1 MFMEPT
7 FRWYGPEDPVPL
19 KFIPQTGATGIVTS
33 LHYIPYGI
41 LWTQD
46 AIMERKKM
54 VEEAGMTWSVVES
67 LPVHEDIK
75 TASGSCK
82 RYMEL
87 YKQSIRHL
95 GQCGIKTITYN
106 FMPVLDWIRTD
117 LHHELPDGSKVLY
130 FNQIEFAV
138 FELLILRRKGAEKDY
153 SAETIAKA
161 EDMYRNM
168 SDHQRFVLTRSIIDN
183 FPGFK
188 GVTLEDIRSMLAKY
202 ENFSPERLREN
213 LAMFLNEVVPV
224 AEEWGCRMVIHPDDP
239 PRSILGLPR
248 IFSNLDDIKSLLAIS
263 DSPANGIC
271 FCAGSFSA
279 REDNDVVEM
288 FKAGAHRVGFL
299 HLRSTQ
305 VQNGDF
311 FEAPHLEGRV
321 DMYELVK
328 AICDEQIRRKAEGR
342 EDWRIPFRPDHGA
355 DIMDDLLK
363 QPNPNPGYGGL
374 GRMRGLAALRGL
386 EYGIMR
392 SLHPEVEFK

>member
-19 KFIPQTGATGIVTS
+19 NFIPQTGATGVVTS

-46 AIMERKKM
+46 AINERKRM
-54 VEEAGMTWSVVES
+54 VEQAGMTWSVVES

-75 TASGSCK
+75 TRSGSY
-82 RYMEL
+82 RRFMEL

-95 GQCGIKTITYN
+95 GQCGVKTITYN

-117 LHHELPDGSKVLY
+117 LHHQLPDGSKVLY
-130 FNQIEFAV
+130 FNQVEFAV
-138 FELLILRRKGAEKDY
+138 FELFILCRKGAENDY
-153 SAETIAKA
+153 AKETIAKPP
-161 EDMYRNM
+161 EMFSNM
-168 SDHQRFVLTRSIIDN
+168 SDHQRFLLTRSIIDN

-188 GVTLEDIRSMLAKY
+188 GVTLEDIRSMLSKY
-202 ENFSPERLREN
+202 EDFPPERLREN
-213 LAMFLNEVVPV
+213 LAEFLTAVVPV

-271 FCAGSFSA
+271 FCSGSFSA

-288 FKAGAHRVGFL
+288 FKACAHRVGFL

-305 VQNGDF
+305 VQDGDF

-328 AICDEQIRRKAEGR
+328 AVCEEQLRRKAEGR

-374 GRMRGLAALRGL
+374 GRMRGLAAIRGL
-386 EYGIMR
+386 EMGIMR
-392 SLHPEVEFK
+392 SLHPEVEFN